1 MLMSYLV
8 QEPLFLPILTLI
20 TAILIDIVVGDPAWL
35 YRYIPHPVV
44 MIGKAI
50 ELGETRLNR
59 SKDTR
64 ITRILLGAIL
74 TLGIVSLAS
83 ALGLI
88 LSRSLGQVSHGWI
101 IESILASS
109 LIAYRGL
116 GTAVRNVAKE
126 LARGLEARSL
136 KEGRVAISHLVG
148 RDPESLNE
156 AGICR
161 AAIESMAE
169 NFSDGVVAPVFWFAL
184 FGLPGLC
191 AYKAINTLDSM
202 IGHKNDRY
210 EAFGKFAARLDD
222 LVNLIPARLA
232 GLFYVFAALFV
243 PGASSFRG
251 LKIML
256 RDAGQH
262 RSPNAGWQEAA
273 VAGTLGFALAGPRVY
288 PGYVVDDPWMG
299 DGGRTELAVPDI
311 NRALKLYVGAGA
323 WMLIAA
329 SSPLLVTGIF
339 YF

>member
-8 QEPLFLPILTLI
+8 QEPLFLPIL
-20 TAILIDIVVGDPAWL
+20 ILIIAIFIDIIIGDPAWL
-35 YRYIPHPVV
+35 YRYVPHPVV
-44 MIGKAI
+44 IIGKAI
-50 ELGETRLNR
+50 EISEHRMNNPKNSRISGIFLGT
-59 SKDTR
+59 
-64 ITRILLGAIL
+64 LLSI
-74 TLGIVSLAS
+74 GIIALAV
-83 ALGLI
+83 AVGLI
-88 LSRSLGQVSHGWI
+88 LSRTLGQVSHGWI

-116 GTAVRNVAKE
+116 GTAVHNVSTA
-126 LARGLEARSL
+126 LAQSL
-136 KEGRVAISHLVG
+136 GEGRKAIGHLVG
-148 RDPESLNE
+148 RDPESLDE

-202 IGHKNDRY
+202 IGHKNERY

-222 LVNLIPARLA
+222 LVNLVPARLA
-232 GLFYVFAALFV
+232 GLLYVLAGLLI
-243 PGASSFRG
+243 PKASAVRAF
-251 LKIML
+251 KVML

-273 VAGTLGFALAGPRVY
+273 VAGALGFALAGPRKY

-299 DGGRTELAVPDI
+299 DGGRSDLAAPDI
-311 NRALKLYVGAGA
+311 KLALKLYIGAGL
-323 WMLIAA
+323 WMIC
-329 SSPLLVTGIF
+329 PLAVGLGILF
-339 YF
+339 FQS

>member
-1 MLMSYLV
+1 MSYLV

-20 TAILIDIVVGDPAWL
+20 TAILIDIVIGDPAWL

-44 MIGKAI
+44 VIGKAI
-50 ELGETRLNR
+50 EYGETWLNR
-59 SKDTR
+59 SKNSR
-64 ITRILLGAIL
+64 ITGIVLGAIL
-74 TLGIVSLAS
+74 SLGIITLAS

-88 LSRSLGQVSHGWI
+88 LSRTLGQVSHGWI
-101 IESILASS
+101 VESILASS

-116 GTAVRNVAKE
+116 GTAVRNVAKD
-126 LARGLEARSL
+126 LAVGL
-136 KEGRVAISHLVG
+136 KEGRVSISHLVG

-232 GLFYVFAALFV
+232 GLFYVLAALFV
-243 PGASSFRG
+243 PGASSTQG
-251 LKIML
+251 LKVML

-273 VAGTLGFALAGPRVY
+273 VAGTLGFALAGPRTY

-299 DGGRTELAVPDI
+299 DGGRTELSAPDI
-311 NRALKLYVGAGA
+311 KRALKLYIGAGI
-323 WMLIAA
+323 WMLIAVSA
-329 SSPLLVTGIF
+329 PLLITGLIPGIL
-339 YF
+339 

>member
-20 TAILIDIVVGDPAWL
+20 AAIFIDIVIGDPAWL
-35 YRYIPHPVV
+35 YRYIPHPIVI
-44 MIGKAI
+44 IGKAI
-50 ELGETRLNR
+50 EIGETRLNR
-59 SKDTR
+59 PKRNRVTN
-64 ITRILLGAIL
+64 IILGAIL
-74 TLGIVSLAS
+74 SLGIIALAV
-83 ALGLI
+83 AIGLI
-88 LSRSLGQVSHGWI
+88 LSRTLGQVSHGWI

-116 GTAVRNVAKE
+116 GAAVHNVAKA
-126 LARGLEARSL
+126 LTLGL

-169 NFSDGVVAPVFWFAL
+169 NFSDGVVAPVFWFAI

-202 IGHKNDRY
+202 IGHKNERY

-232 GLFYVFAALFV
+232 GLFYVLAALFA
-243 PGASSFRG
+243 PKASSGRALRVMF
-251 LKIML
+251 

-273 VAGTLGFALAGPRVY
+273 VAGALGFALAGPRTY
-288 PGYVVDDPWMG
+288 PGYVVNDPWMG
-299 DGGRTELAVPDI
+299 EGGRSNLTKPDV
-311 NRALKLYVGAGA
+311 NLALKLYIGAGFWLLLA
-323 WMLIAA
+323 VSL
-329 SSPLLVTGIF
+329 PLLVLGSF
-339 YF
+339 

>member
-1 MLMSYLV
+1 MSYLV

-20 TAILIDIVVGDPAWL
+20 TAILIDIVIGDPAWL

-44 MIGKAI
+44 VIGKAI
-50 ELGETRLNR
+50 ELGETWLNR
-59 SKDTR
+59 SKDIR
-64 ITRILLGAIL
+64 ITKIFLGAVL
-74 TLGIVSLAS
+74 TLSIISLTS

-88 LSRSLGQVSHGWI
+88 LSRTLGQVSHGWI

-116 GTAVRNVAKE
+116 GTAVANVAKE
-126 LARGLEARSL
+126 LAHGLT
-136 KEGRVAISHLVG
+136 EGRAAISHLVG

-169 NFSDGVVAPVFWFAL
+169 NFSDGVVAPVFWFTL

-202 IGHKNDRY
+202 IGHRNDRY

-232 GLFYVFAALFV
+232 GLFYVLAALFV
-243 PGASSFRG
+243 PGASCIRG
-251 LKIML
+251 LKVML

-273 VAGTLGFALAGPRVY
+273 VAGALGFALAGPRTY
-288 PGYVVDDPWMG
+288 PGYTVDDPWMG
-299 DGGRTELAVPDI
+299 EGGRSDLTSRDVYQ
-311 NRALKLYVGAGA
+311 ALKLYICAGI
-323 WMLIAA
+323 WMLGA
-329 SSPLLVTGIF
+329 LGILF
-339 YF
+339 FIPDAVQRFI